1 MIVATLLLAIRIAG
15 AETLKDKRKV
25 VKSLLEKT
33 RNRFHVAIA
42 EVEDLDQIRS
52 AIIGIATVS
61 NNERHAES
69 TLDHVLRALDS
80 NPEIT
85 VEILQR
91 EVLRS

>member
-25 VKSLLEKT
+25 VKSLLVKT

-42 EVEDLDQIRS
+42 EVEGLNQIRS

-85 VEILQR
+85 VEILLR
-91 EVLRS
+91 EVQRS

>member
-1 MIVATLLLAIRIAG
+1 MIVATLLLALRIPG

-25 VKSLLEKT
+25 VKSLIEKT

-52 AIIGIATVS
+52 AIIGIAIVS

-69 TLDHVLRALDS
+69 TLDHVLQALDANS
-80 NPEIT
+80 EIS
-85 VEILQR
+85 VEILSRDAQR
-91 EVLRS
+91 Q